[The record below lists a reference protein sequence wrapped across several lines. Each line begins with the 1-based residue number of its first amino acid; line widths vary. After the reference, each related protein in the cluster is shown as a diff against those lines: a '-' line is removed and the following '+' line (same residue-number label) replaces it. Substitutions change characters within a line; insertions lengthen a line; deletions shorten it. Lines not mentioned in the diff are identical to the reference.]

1 MAPQPLTADT
11 SVVVPS
17 LLKWHELHA
26 RATSALK
33 GVRCLPAHALV
44 ESFAVLSRLPPPRS
58 LRPSMAQRLL
68 DHSFPDEPLM
78 LSPSGHLAA
87 LRRLA
92 EAEVGGG
99 RAYDAIIG
107 ATAAEAGVRLLT
119 ADRRAMPTYALVGA
133 SFELVE

>member
-1 MAPQPLTADT
+1 MA
-11 SVVVPS
+11 
-17 LLKWHELHA
+17 H
-26 RATSALK
+26 
-33 GVRCLPAHALV
+33 
-44 ESFAVLSRLPPPRS
+44 
-58 LRPSMAQRLL
+58 RLL